1 MATQSVY
8 ETLYSNIK
16 DRFTV
21 VNNNCE
27 YTLGDYM
34 RMKAET
40 KAKKNSLP
48 VADTA
53 KPAAITAFFKY
64 VNNKLALKA
73 PPVKDKTIRE
83 FPFRTS
89 IAALCSAILAC
100 AVIFSYGT
108 VALKGSDTN
117 TDVMVNA
124 EESENTEVK
133 DLYETEK

>member
-8 ETLYSNIK
+8 ETLYCNIK

-34 RMKAET
+34 RMKAGA
-40 KAKKNSLP
+40 KSKKNNLP
-48 VADTA
+48 VANSV
-53 KPAAITAFFKY
+53 KPAPITAFFKY
-64 VNNKLALKA
+64 VNDKLALKA
-73 PPVKDKTIRE
+73 PPVKDKTIRA

-100 AVIFSYGT
+100 TVIFSYGT
-108 VALKGSDTN
+108 TVALRGSDTK
-117 TDVMVNA
+117 TDVMIA
-124 EESENTEVK
+124 EDTENEDTQ
-133 DLYETEK
+133 DAYEINK